1 MRVIGLDLGT
11 KSLGVATSDMNQIIA
26 SSYKTIFFRE
36 DNYAYA
42 IKELKKIIL
51 EKNPEKL
58 ILGLPKN
65 MDGSLGLQAQK
76 TLEFKTL
83 LEQETELEVILIDE
97 RLTSKMANS
106 IMIQADLSR
115 KKRKTKVDKLAAT
128 LILQSYLDSGKRDK
142 NG

>member
-1 MRVIGLDLGT
+1 MRCVIGLDLGT
-11 KSLGVATSDMNQIIA
+11 KTLGIAKSDLSQMIA
-26 SSYKTIFFRE
+26 NAYTTINYRT
-36 DNYAYA
+36 DDYNYAL
-42 IKELKKIIL
+42 KELKKVVK
-51 EKNPEKL
+51 ETNPEKI

-65 MDGSLGLQAQK
+65 MDGSIGFQGEK

-83 LEQETELEVILIDE
+83 IENEIKLEVVMIDE

-128 LILQSYLDSGKRDK
+128 LILQSYLDSRK
-142 NG
+142 